1 MNTTPPCPQPQEKNE
16 TTSFESAFMRL
27 EEILERMNSNSISLD
42 DSLKLFKEAD
52 SLISICS
59 KKLNSAERE
68 VEMLIKNRQGD
79 IALGQDQKPMTQNF
93 DFSNPPF

>member
-1 MNTTPPCPQPQEKNE
+1 MNTTPTSPPTQQQSEAI
-16 TTSFESAFMRL
+16 SFESAFLRL
-27 EEILERMNSNSISLD
+27 EQILERMNSNTISLD
-42 DSLKLFKEAD
+42 ESLKLFKEAD

-93 DFSNPPF
+93 DLSNPPF